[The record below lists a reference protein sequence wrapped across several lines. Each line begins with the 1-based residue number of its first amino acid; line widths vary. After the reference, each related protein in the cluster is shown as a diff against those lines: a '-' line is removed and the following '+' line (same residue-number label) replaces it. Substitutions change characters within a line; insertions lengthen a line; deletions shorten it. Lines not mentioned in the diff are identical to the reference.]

1 MNSRNYFFPFSLC
14 RSRSY
19 IYIHCLFYTSYIY
32 SCNKIH
38 ISIVDKIINYKSPL
52 KENQKTNPSK
62 RHRERLNGEL
72 ENLASLLPFESS
84 ILTKLDKLS
93 ILRLAV
99 SYLRVKSYFQATFKN
114 RQHLQNQQQQQYEA
128 TSSTTSSS
136 TSLGL
141 CQEIYYHDPAFSEG
155 ESILEAL
162 QGFIIIVSCD
172 GELFFASR
180 TVEQYLGF
188 HQSDILHQ
196 SAFELIHSEDR
207 DEFKRHLQWNEK
219 LTNEHQ
225 NLTLEQILTNSEYE
239 HLLQRTFTVRFRCLL
254 DNTSGFVTLE
264 IDGRI
269 GILYG
274 QKPSHTLDDH
284 RSLALI
290 GIACPFGPPSLFEI
304 PQRESLFK
312 SKYRLTLEPVSL
324 DPRGK
329 LILNYTDHDL
339 TELASGYNWIHS
351 DDLKY
356 YSTAHKELLKT
367 GTSGLV
373 CYRIQTKDGRWQ
385 WLQSS
390 MRIIYKSNK
399 PDFVIANH
407 RPLTDDEGEEL
418 FYKRGTEFKLPYPCL
433 YDFDTNFNST
443 INDDENYS
451 LKHHTSLVK
460 NSNTNLSVSI
470 INNNN
475 NNNNTNTTNNN
486 NGVRATKKISKTT
499 TKQQTINPFAS
510 NSSSTSSTSS
520 SFDPYYNSYP
530 SAYVSSYPTDVTAAS
545 FIEAATTNYT
555 TNTNNPN
562 DLLLVNE
569 TNPYS
574 GTYSNYYAAALQQ
587 QYHNSLTPYHAVYYQ
602 DTSNR
607 YYTNHRTSPII
618 NEQNYQQHHH
628 LQQQQQQ
635 HTHENY
641 LIDTN
646 NTNNPYSYYLYNK
659 NPPTTSH
666 GHDSN
671 NNLSLFDV
679 SLSSPI
685 HHSVIKHSTK
695 R

>member
-1 MNSRNYFFPFSLC
+1 MYATKRRRRN
-14 RSRSY
+14 
-19 IYIHCLFYTSYIY
+19 T
-32 SCNKIH
+32 K
-38 ISIVDKIINYKSPL
+38 NYKSPL

-114 RQHLQNQQQQQYEA
+114 RQHLQSQQQQYEA
-128 TSSTTSSS
+128 TTSSTTSSS

-141 CQEIYYHDPAFSEG
+141 CQEIYYHDPTFSEG

-162 QGFIIIVSCD
+162 QGFIVIVSCD

-196 SAFELIHSEDR
+196 SAYELIHSEDR

-225 NLTLEQILTNSEYE
+225 NLSLEQILTNSEHT
-239 HLLQRTFTVRFRCLL
+239 HLLERTFTVRFRCLL

-274 QKPSHTLDDH
+274 QKPSHALDDH
-284 RSLALI
+284 RSLALF

-339 TELASGYNWIHS
+339 TQIGSGYNWIHS

-433 YDFDTNFNST
+433 YDFDTNFNSN

-451 LKHHTSLVK
+451 LKHHSTLINK
-460 NSNTNLSVSI
+460 NSNTNLSIST
-470 INNNN
+470 
-475 NNNNTNTTNNN
+475 TNTT
-486 NGVRATKKISKTT
+486 RPTKKVSKTT
-499 TKQQTINPFAS
+499 IKQQTINPFTS
-510 NSSSTSSTSS
+510 NSSSTSSS
-520 SFDPYYNSYP
+520 SFDPYYNTYP
-530 SAYVSSYPTDVTAAS
+530 SAYVSSYPTDVTTAS
-545 FIEAATTNYT
+545 FIEAATNNYT
-555 TNTNNPN
+555 TNPTNTN

-574 GTYSNYYAAALQQ
+574 GTYANYYTALQQ

-602 DTSNR
+602 DTNNR
-607 YYTNHRTSPII
+607 YYTNHRTSPSTI
-618 NEQNYQQHHH
+618 NEQNYHQHHH
-628 LQQQQQQ
+628 QQQQQ
-635 HTHENY
+635 HQTHENY

-646 NTNNPYSYYLYNK
+646 NSNNPYSYYLYNK

-679 SLSSPI
+679 SLPTPI

>member
-1 MNSRNYFFPFSLC
+1 
-14 RSRSY
+14 
-19 IYIHCLFYTSYIY
+19 
-32 SCNKIH
+32 
-38 ISIVDKIINYKSPL
+38 
-52 KENQKTNPSK
+52 
-62 RHRERLNGEL
+62 
-72 ENLASLLPFESS
+72 
-84 ILTKLDKLS
+84 
-93 ILRLAV
+93 
-99 SYLRVKSYFQATFKN
+99 
-114 RQHLQNQQQQQYEA
+114 
-128 TSSTTSSS
+128 
-136 TSLGL
+136 
-141 CQEIYYHDPAFSEG
+141 
-155 ESILEAL
+155 
-162 QGFIIIVSCD
+162 
-172 GELFFASR
+172 
-180 TVEQYLGF
+180 
-188 HQSDILHQ
+188 SDILHQ
-196 SAFELIHSEDR
+196 SAYELIHSEDR

-225 NLTLEQILTNSEYE
+225 NLSLEQILTNSEHN
-239 HLLQRTFTVRFRCLL
+239 HLLERTFTVRFRCLL

-274 QKPSHTLDDH
+274 QKPSHTLEDH
-284 RSLALI
+284 RSLALF

-329 LILNYTDHDL
+329 LILNYSDHDL
-339 TELASGYNWIHS
+339 TQIGSGYNWIHS

-356 YSTAHKELLKT
+356 YSTAHRELIKT

-373 CYRIQTKDGRWQ
+373 CYRVQTKDGRWQ

-433 YDFDTNFNST
+433 YDFDTNFNSNV
-443 INDDENYS
+443 NDEENYS
-451 LKHHTSLVK
+451 LKHHSAAVKTST
-460 NSNTNLSVSI
+460 TNLSLSLS
-470 INNNN
+470 NSS
-475 NNNNTNTTNNN
+475 
-486 NGVRATKKISKTT
+486 RPAKKIAKTAV
-499 TKQQTINPFAS
+499 KPQTINPFTS
-510 NSSSTSSTSS
+510 NSSSASSS

-530 SAYVSSYPTDVTAAS
+530 SAYVSPYPNDVTTAS

-555 TNTNNPN
+555 NNATNSN
-562 DLLLVNE
+562 DLLLANE

-587 QYHNSLTPYHAVYYQ
+587 QYQNSLTPYHAVYYQ
-602 DTSNR
+602 DTNNR
-607 YYTNHRTSPII
+607 YYANHRTSP
-618 NEQNYQQHHH
+618 NSLADQTYHQHHH
-628 LQQQQQQ
+628 QPQA
-635 HTHENY
+635 THENY

-646 NTNNPYSYYLYNK
+646 NSNNPYSYYLYNK
-659 NPPTTSH
+659 APAMTHH

-679 SLSSPI
+679 SLPTSI
-685 HHSVIKHSTK
+685 HQSVIKHSTK

>member
-1 MNSRNYFFPFSLC
+1 MYATKRRRRN
-14 RSRSY
+14 
-19 IYIHCLFYTSYIY
+19 T
-32 SCNKIH
+32 K
-38 ISIVDKIINYKSPL
+38 NYKSPL

-114 RQHLQNQQQQQYEA
+114 RQHLQTQQQQYEA

-141 CQEIYYHDPAFSEG
+141 CQEIYYHDPTFSEG

-219 LTNEHQ
+219 ITTEHQ
-225 NLTLEQILTNSEYE
+225 NLTLEQILTNSEHD

-284 RSLALI
+284 RSLALF

-329 LILNYTDHDL
+329 LILSYTDHDL
-339 TELASGYNWIHS
+339 TQLASGYNWIHS

-443 INDDENYS
+443 INDDENYT
-451 LKHHTSLVK
+451 LKHHTSLIK
-460 NSNTNLSVSI
+460 NSNTNLSLTI
-470 INNNN
+470 T
-475 NNNNTNTTNNN
+475 NNTRT
-486 NGVRATKKISKTT
+486 TKKNSKATI
-499 TKQQTINPFAS
+499 KQQTINPFTS
-510 NSSSTSSTSS
+510 NTSSPSTSSS

-530 SAYVSSYPTDVTAAS
+530 SAYVSSYPTDVTTAS
-545 FIEAATTNYT
+545 FIEAATNNYT
-555 TNTNNPN
+555 TNTNNQN
-562 DLLLVNE
+562 DLLLVND

-587 QYHNSLTPYHAVYYQ
+587 QYQNSLTPYHAVYYQ
-602 DTSNR
+602 DTNNR

-618 NEQNYQQHHH
+618 NEQNYHQHQQHQQQ
-628 LQQQQQQ
+628 QQQQQQ

-646 NTNNPYSYYLYNK
+646 NSNNPYSYYLYNK
-659 NPPTTSH
+659 NPPITSH

-679 SLSSPI
+679 SVPSPI

>member
-1 MNSRNYFFPFSLC
+1 MYATKRRRRN
-14 RSRSY
+14 
-19 IYIHCLFYTSYIY
+19 T
-32 SCNKIH
+32 K
-38 ISIVDKIINYKSPL
+38 NYKSPL

-99 SYLRVKSYFQATFKN
+99 SYLRVKSYFQVTAKN
-114 RQHLQNQQQQQYEA
+114 RHHHHSSSSSTTTTTNVPSTQIQQQYEA
-128 TSSTTSSS
+128 TSSATSSS
-136 TSLGL
+136 SSSLGL
-141 CQEIYYHDPAFSEG
+141 CQEIYYHDPTFSEG

-196 SAFELIHSEDR
+196 SAYELIHSEDR

-219 LTNEHQ
+219 LTGEHQ
-225 NLTLEQILTNSEYE
+225 NLTIEQLLSTPEHE
-239 HLLQRTFTVRFRCLL
+239 HLLERTFTVRFRCLL

-284 RSLALI
+284 RSLALF

-329 LILNYTDHDL
+329 LVLNYTDH
-339 TELASGYNWIHS
+339 ELSQIGSGYNWIHS

-433 YDFDTNFNST
+433 YDFDTNFSSNCS
-443 INDDENYS
+443 DEENYS
-451 LKHHTSLVK
+451 LKHHSTLMK
-460 NSNTNLSVSI
+460 TNGATNSNLLTNSTTSTSTL
-470 INNNN
+470 
-475 NNNNTNTTNNN
+475 NNTNSSS
-486 NGVRATKKISKTT
+486 RPKKIAKTSM
-499 TKQQTINPFAS
+499 KQPSISHF
-510 NSSSTSSTSS
+510 SSTNPNTNSGTS
-520 SFDPYYNSYP
+520 SFDPYYNAYP
-530 SAYVSSYPTDVTAAS
+530 SSYVSSYPSDATAAS
-545 FIEAATTNYT
+545 FLEAAATTTT
-555 TNTNNPN
+555 TNYSSNSNNPN

-569 TNPYS
+569 THPYG

-587 QYHNSLTPYHAVYYQ
+587 QYQNSLAPYHAAVYYP
-602 DTSNR
+602 DATNR
-607 YYTNHRTSPII
+607 YYPNHRTSPNIP
-618 NEQNYQQHHH
+618 ETTYHSHHH
-628 LQQQQQQ
+628 QSTTNQGQSP
-635 HTHENY
+635 HENY
-641 LIDTN
+641 MIENNPTN
-646 NTNNPYSYYLYNK
+646 NSYSYYLYNK
-659 NPPTTSH
+659 TPSVTSH

-679 SLSSPI
+679 SLSAPI
-685 HHSVIKHSTK
+685 HHSVIKHCTK